1 MKPATPNQSE
11 GGTNMKNFRQG
22 DVPLVPFTGNL
33 QGFAE
38 VPIDNG
44 KIVLALG
51 EATGHHHRVEFSF
64 DGLEP
69 GQARLFRDA
78 QNGAQILQIGGGGAT
93 LLHEEHDPIALPPGR
108 YLQLV
113 QVEDD
118 GEMIAQVAD

>member
-1 MKPATPNQSE
+1 MKANPNY
-11 GGTNMKNFRQG
+11 RQG
-22 DVPLVPFTGNL
+22 DVPLVPIAAIPESFERVVLDG
-33 QGFAE
+33 
-38 VPIDNG
+38 P

-64 DGLEP
+64 DAP
-69 GQARLFRDA
+69 DNPRLYRDV
-78 QNGAQILQIGGGGAT
+78 QTGAQILEVGGGGAT
-93 LLHEEHDPIALPPGR
+93 LLHEEHDPIALPAGR